1 MKILIVIGT
10 RPEAI
15 KMVPVFNEL
24 KKDFE
29 VKICVTAQHR
39 EMLDQVLELFNI
51 KPDYDL
57 NLMSPNQ
64 NLFDLTSNILLG
76 MKNVLISDKPDL
88 VLVHGDTSTTMASS
102 LAAFYLNISVGHVEA
117 GLRTNDIYSP
127 FPEEAN
133 RQITTLMASYHFAP
147 TIEARKNL
155 LSLNIP
161 DERITV
167 TGNTVIDTL
176 FSVRERAKLVSFP
189 DHFLSKLT
197 FLEKPPYPRIVL
209 ITGHR
214 RENFGD
220 GFEQICLALYDLAKA
235 NLDVEFIYPVHL
247 NPNVR
252 EPANRVLSGLNN
264 VHLVAPLDYLLF
276 VKLMDI
282 SYLILTDSGGIQEE
296 APSLGKPVLV
306 MRDSTE
312 RPEAVS
318 AGTVKLVGA
327 ERNAILESVNQLL
340 SNSKYYNKM
349 AMSSNPYGDGNAS
362 KKIKKFL
369 VEKLYKKT

>member
-24 KKDFE
+24 KQDFE
-29 VKICVTAQHR
+29 VKICITAQHR

-76 MKNVLISDKPDL
+76 MKDVLISDKPDL

-102 LAAFYLNISVGHVEA
+102 LAAFYLNIPVGHVEA

-155 LSLNIP
+155 LLG
-161 DERITV
+161 RTV
-167 TGNTVIDTL
+167 T
-176 FSVRERAKLVSFP
+176 
-189 DHFLSKLT
+189 
-197 FLEKPPYPRIVL
+197 
-209 ITGHR
+209 
-214 RENFGD
+214 
-220 GFEQICLALYDLAKA
+220 
-235 NLDVEFIYPVHL
+235 
-247 NPNVR
+247 
-252 EPANRVLSGLNN
+252 
-264 VHLVAPLDYLLF
+264 
-276 VKLMDI
+276 
-282 SYLILTDSGGIQEE
+282 
-296 APSLGKPVLV
+296 
-306 MRDSTE
+306 
-312 RPEAVS
+312 
-318 AGTVKLVGA
+318 
-327 ERNAILESVNQLL
+327 
-340 SNSKYYNKM
+340 
-349 AMSSNPYGDGNAS
+349 
-362 KKIKKFL
+362 
-369 VEKLYKKT
+369 